1 MILYKQEIKVIY
13 FGINFVKIGID
24 NTKAVTAKRVD
35 SRTKI
40 ILCMHVHVHV
50 YFPVLFSLFNLRII

>member
-35 SRTKI
+35 RRTKV
-40 ILCMHVHVHV
+40 ILCMHVHV

>member
-13 FGINFVKIGID
+13 FGINSVKIGID

-35 SRTKI
+35 SRTKV
-40 ILCMHVHVHV
+40 ILCMHVHV

>member
-24 NTKAVTAKRVD
+24 NTKAVTAKHVD

-40 ILCMHVHVHV
+40 ILCMHVHV
-50 YFPVLFSLFNLRII
+50 

>member
-13 FGINFVKIGID
+13 FGINSVKIGID
-24 NTKAVTAKRVD
+24 NTKAKRVD

-50 YFPVLFSLFNLRII
+50 YFPVLFSLFN

>member
-40 ILCMHVHVHV
+40 ILCMHVHDCI
-50 YFPVLFSLFNLRII
+50 FSCPI

>member
-1 MILYKQEIKVIY
+1 MILYQQEIKVIY

-24 NTKAVTAKRVD
+24 YTKAVTAKRVD

-40 ILCMHVHVHV
+40 ILCMHVHV
-50 YFPVLFSLFNLRII
+50 YFPVLFSLFN